1 MLKIENET
9 DLHCKVVQYIRRFYP
24 DDIIIAGLGENQHTA
39 AKRYCFMK
47 KGYMKGQP
55 DIVIIKSTTASAL
68 SLKVKPIIIK
78 SVNSNWRC
86 VNGINKIDIHLSFP
100 IIMMRL
106 SPI

>member
-1 MLKIENET
+1 MQSSAIHQAILS
-9 DLHCKVVQYIRRFYP
+9 QA
-24 DDIIIAGLGENQHTA
+24 IIIAGLGENQHTA

-78 SVNSNWRC
+78 SVNNY
-86 VNGINKIDIHLSFP
+86 KITQDI
-100 IIMMRL
+100 IIW
-106 SPI
+106 IIK